1 MNKAEL
7 KVIEPAIGHV
17 QDSVV
22 LWLHVRVLR
31 TLCSILSSHRSQG
44 CRPTKF
50 RMDYSAP
57 EYYSAIPDY
66 EMDLSSSVINP
77 LDRDVSKSIL
87 MRPCSYT
94 RPVSIG
100 GPPTRVWFDLQS
112 LPPSAE
118 EIKVPPLHA
127 QLQIE
132 TTIGDF
138 VQLIEAE
145 VADGIPLSRAFIIG
159 YSNGAAMSIL
169 TWLIGLK
176 GAAIGGLGVFAGWLH
191 HLQRAKGALTSLDAP
206 NRDGGDYIPI
216 IWAHGAEDDI
226 IPLALALEGGTI
238 LKEEGLASKSDFNIK
253 EYKGEGHE
261 VNSTQLDDMIAWL
274 HAQVNTK

>member
-1 MNKAEL
+1 
-7 KVIEPAIGHV
+7 
-17 QDSVV
+17 
-22 LWLHVRVLR
+22 
-31 TLCSILSSHRSQG
+31 
-44 CRPTKF
+44 
-50 RMDYSAP
+50 
-57 EYYSAIPDY
+57 
-66 EMDLSSSVINP
+66 
-77 LDRDVSKSIL
+77 
-87 MRPCSYT
+87 MRPCSYI

-100 GPPTRVWFDLQS
+100 GPPTRVWFDLQA
-112 LPPSAE
+112 LPPSPE

-145 VADGIPLSRAFIIG
+145 IAEGIPLSRVFIIG

-176 GAAIGGLGVFAGWLH
+176 GAAIGGLGLFAGWLH
-191 HLQRAKGALTSLDAP
+191 HLQRAKEALTSPDAP
-206 NRDGGDYIPI
+206 NRDGRDYTPVF
-216 IWAHGAEDDI
+216 WAHGTEDDI

-274 HAQVNTK
+274 HARVNTK